1 MTIGRWTFALV
12 LLIIAGAATVFLGPS
27 IEDPYA
33 DLPASSAG
41 PLPWWMAP
49 SLYALPILYFTGIII
64 CVGAIFWKLTN
75 KMGT

>member
-12 LLIIAGAATVFLGPS
+12 LLIAAGVAFVFLGSS

-41 PLPWWMAP
+41 PLPWLMVP
-49 SLYALPILYFTGIII
+49 SLYALQILYVTGVII
-64 CVGAIFWKLTN
+64 CIGAIFWKLTN
-75 KMGT
+75 KIRT